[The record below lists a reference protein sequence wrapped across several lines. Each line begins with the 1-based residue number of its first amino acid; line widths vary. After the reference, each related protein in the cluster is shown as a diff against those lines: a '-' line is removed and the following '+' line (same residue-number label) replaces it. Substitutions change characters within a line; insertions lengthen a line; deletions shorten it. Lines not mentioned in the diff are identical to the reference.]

1 MDLGRKG
8 GKEVTSTETS
18 GFTDEMKE
26 RFLDYLEVNDI
37 YSEESSKRA
46 VNSLK
51 YLSQFMPV
59 ERPSKEDVEKYVR
72 FARRKG
78 NINKTIENHLAALI
92 HYNQM
97 MGVEVWTPK
106 LRKELTEQQY
116 VATKED
122 LENIFK
128 YISSVPSREYSHLLK
143 AIFLTAA
150 STGARIGEIA
160 RINTDD
166 LKEDGIYIRAEK
178 REKNRIVGVAPE
190 VLQYLRDYR
199 DHYRLTPTDRT
210 DKGLF
215 VWYHRLG
222 KGRTVTM
229 RYTKD
234 SLRNLIRE
242 RARDAG
248 CSNVNSHSLRRFAAT
263 ELFRSGADFRRVQF
277 HLGHADPKS
286 TMPYVLLID
295 ELEARKN
302 GELLRPFFR
311 RFVEENMRTG
321 HGEINTG
328 STGMDS
334 HPLLEAEI
342 QCAGSEMKNCT
353 HVDLSKKSEDFP
365 KPVNFGNTQET
376 QSTVPAETITK
387 EVKRVRGHAI
397 SEANIARGEG
407 FEPSLSLRNSLAGCR
422 RTAGPSPPRS

>member
-1 MDLGRKG
+1 M
-8 GKEVTSTETS
+8 TESENT

-46 VNSLK
+46 VNSLR

-59 ERPSKEDVEKYVR
+59 EKPSKEDVEKYVR
-72 FARRKG
+72 YARRKG

-92 HYNQM
+92 HYNRM
-97 MGVEVWTPK
+97 IGVEIWTPK

-122 LENIFK
+122 LEKIFRH
-128 YISSVPSREYSHLLK
+128 ISTVPSREYAHLLR

-160 RINTDD
+160 RINIDD
-166 LKEDGIYIRAEK
+166 LRDDGIYIRAEK
-178 REKNRIVGVAPE
+178 REKNRIVGVSPE
-190 VLQYLRDYR
+190 VLEYLRDYR
-199 DHYRLTPTDRT
+199 DHYRLAPTDRT

-215 VWYHRLG
+215 VWYHRMG
-222 KGRTVTM
+222 KGLTVTM

-311 RFVEENMRTG
+311 RFVEEGMRIGHNDRSAGLSGVDSQPLQDVANIGVGDDSKLRG
-321 HGEINTG
+321 HGFSDEKDVN
-328 STGMDS
+328 
-334 HPLLEAEI
+334 
-342 QCAGSEMKNCT
+342 
-353 HVDLSKKSEDFP
+353 FP
-365 KPVNFGNTQET
+365 KNVKEENITGT
-376 QSTVPAETITK
+376 QSAITVEAKTR
-387 EVKRVRGHAI
+387 EVNRVRGHAI

-407 FEPSLSLRNSLAGCR
+407 FEPSLSFEKQLSRL
-422 RTAGPSPPRS
+422 PPYRWAIPAQLLYLS

>member
-1 MDLGRKG
+1 MTDSQN
-8 GKEVTSTETS
+8 T

-46 VNSLK
+46 VNSLR
-51 YLSQFMPV
+51 YLSQFMPI
-59 ERPSKEDVEKYVR
+59 ESPSKEDIEKYVR

-92 HYNQM
+92 HYNRM
-97 MGVEVWTPK
+97 IGVELWTPK

-122 LENIFK
+122 LEKIFR
-128 YISSVPSREYSHLLK
+128 YISTIPSREYSSLLK

-160 RINTDD
+160 RINVDD
-166 LKEDGIYIRAEK
+166 LRDDGIYIRAEK

-190 VLQYLRDYR
+190 VLEFLDDYKNR
-199 DHYRLTPTDRT
+199 YRLTPTDRT

-222 KGRTVTM
+222 KGHTVTM

-311 RFVEENMRTG
+311 RFAEEGMRSG
-321 HGEINTG
+321 QNGRAAG
-328 STGMDS
+328 SPGMDS
-334 HPLLEAEI
+334 HQLGKAVKSCVGNESKIHASEFFDEKNGYFTKTVNAENVT
-342 QCAGSEMKNCT
+342 G
-353 HVDLSKKSEDFP
+353 
-365 KPVNFGNTQET
+365 T
-376 QSTVPAETITK
+376 QSNIPGKKKTK
-387 EVKRVRGHAI
+387 EVNRMRGHAI

>member
-1 MDLGRKG
+1 MTDSQN
-8 GKEVTSTETS
+8 T
-18 GFTDEMKE
+18 GFTDEMKA

-46 VNSLK
+46 VNSLR
-51 YLSQFMPV
+51 YLSQFMPI
-59 ERPSKEDVEKYVR
+59 ESPSKEDVEKYVR

-92 HYNQM
+92 HYNRM
-97 MGVEVWTPK
+97 IGVELWTPK

-122 LENIFK
+122 LGKIFH
-128 YISSVPSREYSHLLK
+128 YISTIPSREYSCLLR

-160 RINTDD
+160 RINVDD
-166 LKEDGIYIRAEK
+166 LRDDGIYIRAEK

-190 VLQYLRDYR
+190 VLEFLGDYKSR
-199 DHYRLTPTDRT
+199 YRLTPTDRT

-222 KGRTVTM
+222 KGHTVTM

-242 RARDAG
+242 RAKDAG

-311 RFVEENMRTG
+311 RFAEEGMRSG
-321 HGEINTG
+321 QNGRAAG
-328 STGMDS
+328 SPGMDS
-334 HPLLEAEI
+334 HQLRKAVKSGVENESKI
-342 QCAGSEMKNCT
+342 HAGESLDEKNGYFT
-353 HVDLSKKSEDFP
+353 KA
-365 KPVNFGNTQET
+365 VNLGNVTET
-376 QSTVPAETITK
+376 QSNVPRKKKTK
-387 EVKRVRGHAI
+387 EVNRMRGHAI